1 MANHPSRNLKNAG
14 GILAGQAGEKMLV
27 RRSVGLF
34 VLAALASFGAQPAAS
49 QTGNT
54 GVKVIT
60 RGTVSTTAVEWP
72 DVIARRKGFY
82 EKESLKVEHA
92 LISPT
97 TITPSLI
104 GGSIQIGF
112 INASQLVIADKA
124 GADIVAIGQGA
135 DPSPYSLV
143 TARSVKTLSDL
154 RGKTLSLAE
163 PGDVYAEATK
173 EILRK
178 AGLDPDKD
186 LNIRYGGNSNQRMA
200 ALIAGAVDA
209 VPLVPPQDRVLIEQG
224 FNAVAFY
231 PDYYP
236 NLTLSVTAVTRSWA
250 ANNSA
255 TVKAFMRAQAAAIGW
270 LLEPANKDEAVKLL
284 MEETKS
290 DLVSSNHSYDIYI
303 TKLNMFPKNGC
314 VQSKGF
320 EVMLAMLSKINKTVK
335 DGEALNQFIDTQW
348 CS

>member
-1 MANHPSRNLKNAG
+1 MFGRGRMAF
-14 GILAGQAGEKMLV
+14 
-27 RRSVGLF
+27 F
-34 VLAALASFGAQPAAS
+34 VLAAFMSASAS
-49 QTGNT
+49 PTVAQTGNT

-82 EKESLKVEHA
+82 EKESLKVEQA

-143 TARSVKTLSDL
+143 TARSVKTLADL

-178 AGLDPDKD
+178 AGLNPDTD
-186 LNIRYGGNSNQRMA
+186 VNIRYGGNSNQRMA

-231 PDYYP
+231 PDYFP

-255 TVKAFMRAQAAAIGW
+255 TLKAFMRAQAAAIGW
-270 LLEPANKDEAVKLL
+270 LHEPANKDEAIKLL
-284 MEETKS
+284 MEETKA
-290 DLVSSNHSYDIYI
+290 DQVSAIHSYDIYI
-303 TKLNMFPKNGC
+303 TKLNIFPKNGC
-314 VQSKGF
+314 VQTKGF
-320 EVMLAMLSKINKTVK
+320 EVMLAMLSKINKSVK
-335 DGEALNQFIDTQW
+335 EGESINQFIDTQW
-348 CS
+348 CP